1 MCMLRFS
8 LSWFRTPNLC
18 QQLTMQECVWNRNQ
32 WWFVGIS
39 VVYIITWYIN
49 SHEISISTYSFYVYF
64 IKSLPNIAPNVLI
77 ITLFLIKTAGFCL
90 TWSDTTS
97 AVIKFVDLDFKY
109 FVTWFQ
115 YLQCITEL
123 CQSLLHKTSNLVWN
137 QWKPITCD

>member
-18 QQLTMQECVWNRNQ
+18 QQLTMQECVRNRNQ
-32 WWFVGIS
+32 RWFVGIS
-39 VVYIITWYIN
+39 VVSIFTSCIN

-64 IKSLPNIAPNVLI
+64 IKRLPKPNVLI